1 MLSADFGNLERDT
14 KMIDGSRAEWLHFDV
29 MDGVFVP
36 NISFGFPV
44 LEAIV
49 RSSTKFIDTHMMIVE
64 PEKYVER
71 FVRAGS
77 DMVTF
82 HVEATADPV
91 RCIELIHGAGAKAG
105 VSLKPA
111 TSVEDIEPLLPLLD
125 MVLVMSVEP
134 GFGGQKFIDASLD
147 KVRKLKKIVTEQ
159 GLDMLIEIDGGVSSA
174 NSAMLFEAGCDV
186 LVAGSAIFKADNPHE
201 EIIKMLDNKR

>member
-49 RSSTKFIDTHMMIVE
+49 RSSTKFIDTHLMIVE

-111 TSVEDIEPLLPLLD
+111 TSVEDIEHLLPLLD

-186 LVAGSAIFKADNPHE
+186 LVAGSAVFKAENPHQ
-201 EIIKMLDNKR
+201 EIINMLENNR

>member
-49 RSSTKFIDTHMMIVE
+49 RSSTKFIDTHLMIVE

-134 GFGGQKFIDASLD
+134 GFGGQKFIETSLD
-147 KVRKLKKIVTEQ
+147 KVRKLKKIVIEQ

-186 LVAGSAIFKADNPHE
+186 LVAGSAVFKADDPHE